1 MRLSD
6 DHLTGIFHGA
16 IERRQSLERRTPL
29 WDLIFRVKF
38 MLRKIFWIQM
48 KAVSYYFSYF
58 YEIFA
63 KLKYNFIETKEET
76 KNEFQNFRKEI
87 LIDLQ
92 ANFFRSIIQRSH
104 LWCQAWWSG
113 PCLNVHLHV
122 LSYYLVHI
130 IWTILC
136 TTLCYLLS
144 NGIFWIS
151 SRNILDSKDK
161 TAFYYDNL
169 QI

>member
-1 MRLSD
+1 
-6 DHLTGIFHGA
+6 
-16 IERRQSLERRTPL
+16 
-29 WDLIFRVKF
+29 
-38 MLRKIFWIQM
+38 M

-92 ANFFRSIIQRSH
+92 TKFFRSIFKRSH
-104 LWCQAWWSG
+104 LWSQAWWSG
-113 PCLNVHLHV
+113 LCLDAQLHV
-122 LSYYLVHI
+122 RSYYMIQI

-136 TTLCYLLS
+136 TTLCYIVHMLYCEFLPEIFLIQKIKQLS
-144 NGIFWIS
+144 TMKIFKYKLIACHP
-151 SRNILDSKDK
+151 IL
-161 TAFYYDNL
+161 TL
-169 QI
+169 IH